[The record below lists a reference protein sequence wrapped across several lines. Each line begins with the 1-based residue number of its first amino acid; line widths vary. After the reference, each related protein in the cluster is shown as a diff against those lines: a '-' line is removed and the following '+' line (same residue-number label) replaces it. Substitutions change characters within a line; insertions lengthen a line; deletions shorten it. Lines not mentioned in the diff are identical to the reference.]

1 MKVICFGDNLMP
13 SKNDKDIHY
22 ITSVQTKYCF
32 SDALRKLNVNIHDVE
47 CLRNCP
53 ENLKG
58 RNFDDDVIT
67 LYPRYDG
74 NYSMVDEIFNQ
85 YAPKEKWASVAIT
98 GKDGKPFYIKDDWLK
113 FQIIMRC
120 EKAIVGIGGNNRLL
134 NKLILEESEY
144 PKYDKDDYRE
154 KVEKWYKWWGAKPH
168 ILDLEI
174 FDVELFSSSYAYGPV
189 SFINPKNGKV
199 GLLTNCRWNYEPI
212 KDCREELEWICNEIC
227 DEENN
232 LEFYVSFFDEDI
244 NLGKYKKEYK
254 DPQVTFKL
262 SHKGI
267 ELVPIIPI
275 KNMKW
280 VFKCN
285 QGLCG
290 KELKKVNFL
299 WGLKKL
305 SRKIQNKLFH
315 EKYVLWHNYIL
326 MGDCLNN
333 IMDLS
338 ERYYTVDEII
348 RMIQIYKEGY
358 CN

>member
-1 MKVICFGDNLMP
+1 MNFVFHSGTIK
-13 SKNDKDIHY
+13 SKNDEDIHK
-22 ITSVQTKYCF
+22 IPSFRTEECF
-32 SDALRKLNVNIHDVE
+32 SKALH
-47 CLRNCP
+47 
-53 ENLKG
+53 NLKCYNKQYTDVNL
-58 RNFDDDVIT
+58 NFNEDIH
-67 LYPRYDG
+67 LYPREDG

-85 YAPKEKWASVAIT
+85 YIPKEKWASVAIT
-98 GKDGKPFYIKDDWLK
+98 GKDGKPFYIKDKDLI
-113 FQIIMRC
+113 FQMIMRC
-120 EKAIVGIGGNNRLL
+120 EKSIVGINGNNKLL
-134 NKLILEESEY
+134 NKLILEESEF
-144 PKYDKDDYRE
+144 PKYDSGKYKDWSEYSE
-154 KVEKWYKWWGAKPH
+154 KLNEWSKWWGAKPH

-174 FDVELFSSSYAYGPV
+174 FNVELFSSSYAYGPV

-199 GLLTNCRWNYEPI
+199 GLLTNCRWTYEPI
-212 KDCREELEWICNEIC
+212 AECRDELEWICNEIC
-227 DEENN
+227 DEKNN

-285 QGLCG
+285 QKLYG
-290 KELKKVNFL
+290 KEWKKVDFL
-299 WGLKKL
+299 WGFKKL
-305 SRKIQNKLFH
+305 FRKIQDKLFH
-315 EKYVLWHNYIL
+315 EKHVLWHNYTL

-348 RMIQIYKEGY
+348 RMIQIYKECY

>member
-1 MKVICFGDNLMP
+1 MNFVFHSGTIK
-13 SKNDKDIHY
+13 SKNDEDIHN
-22 ITSVQTKYCF
+22 ISSFRTEECF
-32 SDALRKLNVNIHDVE
+32 SEALHNFKYYTKQYTDVNINFNE
-47 CLRNCP
+47 C
-53 ENLKG
+53 
-58 RNFDDDVIT
+58 IH
-67 LYPRYDG
+67 LYPREDG
-74 NYSMVDEIFNQ
+74 DYSMVDEIFNQ

-120 EKAIVGIGGNNRLL
+120 EKAVVGIGGNNRLL

-144 PKYDKDDYRE
+144 PKYDKNKYKDYSEYSE
-154 KVEKWYKWWGAKPH
+154 KLDKWYKWWGAKPQV
-168 ILDLEI
+168 LDLGI

-199 GLLTNCRWNYEPI
+199 GLLTNCRWTYEPI
-212 KDCREELEWICNEIC
+212 KYCREELEWICNEIC

-285 QGLCG
+285 QELHG
-290 KELKKVNFL
+290 KEWKKVNFL
-299 WGLKKL
+299 WGVKKVF
-305 SRKIQNKLFH
+305 RKIQDKLFH
-315 EKYVLWHNYIL
+315 EKYVLWHNYTL
-326 MGDCLNN
+326 LGDCLNN
-333 IMDLS
+333 IVDLS

-358 CN
+358 CD